1 MDGINI
7 NNSNMEKLSIGTF
20 INAHKILVTPVVLG
34 FMWFYRN
41 WSTEAFVYLALHGT
55 YSLLWLLKQT
65 YFPDRRFA
73 ERVPLWIG
81 LGLVFVPLAGYY
93 LAPYLLISQRPTLPP
108 YVFAIVLLLYVT
120 GVFFHYVSDA
130 QKFYILRERKGLIE
144 DGLFARTRN
153 PNYLGEI
160 LIYLSFAIMSEHW
173 IPFVVLGAWVFGF
186 FARNMLRKDRSLA
199 RHPGFAEYKRRTG
212 LLIPRVF
219 PVAVH
224 TGSRPL
230 GQERLQAG
238 Q

>member
-1 MDGINI
+1 MSYHNMRLSTDLFSCTQIHEESNI
-7 NNSNMEKLSIGTF
+7 DREKALCAGSLDAAGDLSRSV
-20 INAHKILVTPVVLG
+20 H
-34 FMWFYRN
+34 
-41 WSTEAFVYLALHGT
+41 
-55 YSLLWLLKQT
+55 
-65 YFPDRRFA
+65 RRFA
-73 ERVPLWIG
+73 ERVPLGIG
-81 LGLVFVPLAGYY
+81 LGFIFLPLAGYY
-93 LAPYLLISQRPTLPP
+93 LAPYLLISQHPALPP
-108 YVFAIVLLLYVT
+108 YVFGIVLFLYVT
-120 GVFFHYVSDA
+120 GIFFHYVSDA

-160 LIYLSFAIMSEHW
+160 LIYLSFAIMSMHW

-186 FARNMLRKDRSLA
+186 FARNMLGKDKSLA
-199 RHPGFAEYKRRTG
+199 RHPGFAEYKARTG

-230 GQERLQAG
+230 GQKGLQAG

>member
-1 MDGINI
+1 M
-7 NNSNMEKLSIGTF
+7 KTLSIGTF

-34 FMWFYRN
+34 LMCFYRN
-41 WSTEAFVYLALHGT
+41 WSTAAFVYLALHGT

-73 ERVPLWIG
+73 ERVPLGIG
-81 LGLVFVPLAGYY
+81 LGFIFLPLAGYY
-93 LAPYLLISQRPTLPP
+93 LAPYFLISQHPTLPP
-108 YVFAIVLLLYVT
+108 YLFAIVLFLYVT
-120 GVFFHYVSDA
+120 GIFFHYVSDA

-160 LIYLSFAIMSEHW
+160 LIYLSFAIMSMHW

-186 FARNMLRKDRSLA
+186 FARNMLGKDKSLA
-199 RHPGFAEYKRRTG
+199 RHPGFAEYKARTG

-230 GQERLQAG
+230 GQKGLQAG